1 MYTLYSFTQKH
12 RKILLYARQGIFLKT
27 NIAKLLLS
35 TCKISATKIKACQ
48 KYLLSLTLARVKYC
62 LWILD
67 AYLNKPT
74 VGDPTKLLYITNQ
87 PANLSRNPRKINKED
102 ERFLLHKH
110 ESLPPMLD
118 KPEMMSEQG
127 VAMLQFNDE
136 AFVDNALCRA
146 LSI

>member
-1 MYTLYSFTQKH
+1 MYNFTQKY
-12 RKILLYARQGIFLKT
+12 RKILIYACQCIFVKT
-27 NIAKLLLS
+27 KIAKLLLS
-35 TCKISATKIKACQ
+35 TCKISSKKIKACQ

-74 VGDPTKLLYITNQ
+74 VCGPTEWLYITNQ
-87 PANLSRNPRKINKED
+87 PANLSRNCRKINKED